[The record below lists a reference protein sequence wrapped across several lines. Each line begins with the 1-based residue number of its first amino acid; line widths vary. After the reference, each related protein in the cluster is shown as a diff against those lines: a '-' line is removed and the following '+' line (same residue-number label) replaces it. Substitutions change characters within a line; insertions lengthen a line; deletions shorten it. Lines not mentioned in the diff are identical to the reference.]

1 MSMTGLSPARG
12 TPARVAGRSAADE
25 LRLFAIAAG
34 FVSACLFVLVGLRYG
49 LQMYADGSIF
59 SYAVA
64 VRDVWAFHWHNISGR
79 ASVYLLAMAPA
90 EIYVRL
96 TGDPRGGIEI
106 YGFLFFS
113 TQLLGLFATYAADR
127 SKGRVLFTYAC
138 LSTACLCPL
147 VFGFPTEMWIAH
159 ALFWPTLALSHYA
172 RKNILSIALLFP
184 LMLAMMLSHEGALI
198 YAVVILGTL
207 LLRGGYDP
215 AFLRTFG
222 VFVLA
227 LAIWF
232 WVKADMR
239 PDSYIAPVLERAAFD
254 VFSLDI
260 LTGSLMR
267 LLYTTLA
274 LYAVAFAIAYQIS
287 KTKAHFYAAALVAS
301 LLTLYWFSFD
311 HSLHA
316 EKRYCLRTI
325 VLSAAPGFALLA
337 VFYALHAEDRLAY
350 RIPFQKY
357 LVAAKSNDMLHR
369 LIAGALFLVLLV
381 HTVETAKFVS
391 AWTDYTSAVR
401 QLATGTLS
409 DPKPGGPFLVSS
421 DRIPAKLKPLSWS
434 STTPYLSVLVAPK
447 FKPQRLVV
455 DPADN
460 YFWLSCKT
468 ATRSAKGWRYFPT
481 EPRELIRLYSCQHR
495 ADG

>member
-1 MSMTGLSPARG
+1 MSITGFSPARG
-12 TPARVAGRSAADE
+12 TPAQAAGRSAAE
-25 LRLFAIAAG
+25 GLRAFAITAG
-34 FVSACLFVLVGLRYG
+34 LICASLFILVGLHYS

-90 EIYVRL
+90 EWYVRL
-96 TGDPRGGIEI
+96 SGDARGGIEL

-113 TQLLGLFATYAADR
+113 AQLFGLLATYKADR
-127 SKGRVLFTYAC
+127 SQGRIIFTYAC

-147 VFGFPTEMWIAH
+147 VFGFPTEMWVAH

-172 RKNILSIALLFP
+172 RKNILSIILLFP
-184 LMLAMMLSHEGALI
+184 LMLAMMLSHEGELI
-198 YAVVILGTL
+198 YAAVILLTL
-207 LLRGGYDP
+207 LLRGVDNP
-215 AFLRTFG
+215 AFLRGSG
-222 VFVLA
+222 VFALA

-232 WVKADMR
+232 WVKADIK

-274 LYAVAFAIAYQIS
+274 LYAIAFAAAYQLT
-287 KTKAHFYAAALVAS
+287 KTKAHVWAALLVAT
-301 LLTLYWFSFD
+301 LLSLYWLTID

-316 EKRYCLRTI
+316 DQRYCLRTI

-337 VFYALHAEDRLAY
+337 AFYALLREGRLAY
-350 RIPFQKY
+350 KLPFQRY
-357 LVAAKSNDMLHR
+357 LVAARSSDMIHR
-369 LIAGALFLVLLV
+369 LVAGAFFLVLLV

-391 AWTDYTSAVR
+391 AWTHYTSAVR
-401 QLATGTLS
+401 QLAAGTAS
-409 DPKPGGPFLVSS
+409 DPQLGDPRFVSS
-421 DRIPAKLKPLSWS
+421 ERIPAKLKPLSWF
-434 STTPYLSVLVAPK
+434 STTPYLSALVAPD
-447 FKPQRLVV
+447 FKPNRLVV

-468 ATRSAKGWRYFPT
+468 ATHNAKGWRYFPT

-495 ADG
+495 S